1 LSYCPRSSLPAN
13 VLTYLAGRL
22 AHLLPP
28 RPPGCGGTPP
38 LAVEVRLDA
47 VGAVLLDG
55 LSYRRAGRA
64 VGISKTEVGD
74 SMDLL
79 LAKLVELGLCQP
91 DGTFITTLA
100 DLRERL
106 EEMAG
111 CGEGVALDGL
121 PACNAPGA
129 GPTRRCCTTPSA
141 TPTPPRAWRCRASI
155 ATFCGWT
162 GAGLEAA
169 TNTNLS
175 CVGAGPSAGRHQR
188 GEPAGPGVPGDG
200 QGPPALA
207 RTHRGPPHHLPAH
220 RATAG
225 LQPPA
230 GRAARP
236 GRAGDRPPRQC
247 LGATP
252 LARAAVPRP
261 GRLSRRWRSGLPGP
275 VASPGTH
282 VRRQKVVSSARHEM
296 SVGGRSIRPH
306 HRPRQRLCC
315 TGWHRCRIQPNH
327 RAPPSARGRLGP
339 SHQRRPATVPA
350 QRRRPLQPPARG
362 VPRVVPPLGVRATS
376 RKVAERS
383 AFAASGLGSAC
394 AVTAWEGP

>member
-1 LSYCPRSSLPAN
+1 MSYCPRSSLPAN

-79 LAKLVELGLCQP
+79 LAKLVELG
-91 DGTFITTLA
+91 

-141 TPTPPRAWRCRASI
+141 TPTPPRAWRCRASM

-162 GAGLEAA
+162 G
-169 TNTNLS
+169 
-175 CVGAGPSAGRHQR
+175 
-188 GEPAGPGVPGDG
+188 
-200 QGPPALA
+200 LA
-207 RTHRGPPHHLPAH
+207 WKLPRTRTC
-220 RATAG
+220 R
-225 LQPPA
+225 
-230 GRAARP
+230 
-236 GRAGDRPPRQC
+236 
-247 LGATP
+247 
-252 LARAAVPRP
+252 V
-261 GRLSRRWRSGLPGP
+261 SGLDQVLDATS
-275 VASPGTH
+275 VASLLDRGF
-282 VRRQKVVSSARHEM
+282 RGMAKGRQH
-296 SVGGRSIRPH
+296 
-306 HRPRQRLCC
+306 
-315 TGWHRCRIQPNH
+315 
-327 RAPPSARGRLGP
+327 
-339 SHQRRPATVPA
+339 
-350 QRRRPLQPPARG
+350 
-362 VPRVVPPLGVRATS
+362 
-376 RKVAERS
+376 
-383 AFAASGLGSAC
+383 
-394 AVTAWEGP
+394 